1 MSGRVAAWWARLR
14 GSLWLLPSVIV
25 AVAVIAAVGLVEID
39 SRLTPGALDGW
50 PRLFGAGAD
59 GARAM
64 LTTIAGSMITVA
76 GVTFSMTMVVL
87 SLTSSQY
94 TSRVLRTFLEDRG
107 NQAVLGVF
115 LGIYAYCL
123 VVLRTIRGGDE
134 VAFVPSL
141 SVLFAVGLALVGIA
155 VLIRF
160 IHHVSHGIR
169 ASHIV
174 AGIARETRSTLDRL
188 HEGVDEES
196 PADAGHPPDGIA
208 WTIVTA
214 GTTGYVQHVDTAA
227 LRSAAA
233 SGKGWI
239 RIDVHVGDFVIEDV
253 GFARVA
259 GVADVTSLRDA
270 LQRAIVIGPQRSIV
284 QDAAFGFRQIVD
296 VALKALSP
304 ASNDS
309 TTGRIC
315 LDHLGALLVHA
326 ARRVP
331 VEPRER
337 GTARVTMP
345 RHTFADLVDLTL
357 DEIRAAARDNAA
369 LLGHVVDMVATVA
382 QVAPARARAHLRMHV
397 DALAANLRALHDE
410 RDREM
415 LDARVVRARQAIG

>member
-1 MSGRVAAWWARLR
+1 VRGRLAALWARLR

-25 AVAVIAAVGLVEID
+25 AGAVIAAVALVEID
-39 SRLTPGALDGW
+39 SGLAPGALDAW

-174 AGIARETRSTLDRL
+174 AGIASETRSTLDRL
-188 HEGVDEES
+188 HRDVDEEQ
-196 PADAGHPPDGIA
+196 PAHASDPAERTA
-208 WTIVTA
+208 WIVVTA
-214 GTTGYVQHVDTAA
+214 GTTGYIQHVDTEA
-227 LRSAAA
+227 LQSAAA
-233 SGKGWI
+233 SCNAWI
-239 RIDVHVGDFVIEDV
+239 RIDVRVGDFVIEDV
-253 GFARVA
+253 AFARVA
-259 GVADVTSLRDA
+259 GAADPAPLRDA
-270 LQRAIVIGPQRSIV
+270 LRRAMVVGKQRSIV

-315 LDHLGALLVHA
+315 LDYLGALLVHA

-331 VEPRER
+331 LER
-337 GTARVTMP
+337 RDGGAARVTMP

-357 DEIRAAARDNAA
+357 DEIRVAARDNAA

-382 QVAPARARAHLRMHV
+382 RVAPVSARSHLRVHLDALEGSLRTIDDERERALLDAHL
-397 DALAANLRALHDE
+397 
-410 RDREM
+410 
-415 LDARVVRARQAIG
+415 VRARQAIG